1 MLYFGIVEDRD
12 DPLKL
17 GRCRVRVAGLH
28 THDTTILPTSDLP
41 WAMIV
46 QPITGSINT
55 AGLAPLEGTQVIVS
69 FMDADCQIP
78 VVFGVIPSIPQTK
91 LVYINEQDG
100 GAILK
105 DCLTPQGRQI
115 PTNFVDAT
123 GMSASTVTT
132 PNQDS
137 TTLNNV
143 ISQGIS
149 NTDQSKSAVVESLA
163 QNTQIDSDTMT
174 TMFDQI
180 NNSLGNS
187 IKSAKDEFQTL
198 LNDIG
203 DRTKA
208 EQGFIKDLVKK
219 SESIIPAELYN
230 GNLSMSEI
238 VNDTLDKFKGVVD
251 TDGILPKDLTK
262 NLSSLNIENANEFV
276 MKFGGETLSNLK
288 GTIKS
293 SYQQTVDYAN
303 NALDNIETNVDNI
316 VDSVTDKV
324 EDIFGDIFGSDS
336 SSKPSLSNPQD
347 IVKKI
352 GDGFSSST
360 ASLQNIGNINA
371 IVEKGTEKLSSID
384 FKEIGEGL
392 TPPIYGE
399 MGGANFGGAE
409 PEEKVP
415 PKQDITEYPS
425 NTNGRDLNL
434 SKPDWLNDNN
444 KVNWK
449 SLSKIVSM
457 CDELGLLTTESKAA
471 FLAIGLTNQINLHN
485 TDERV
490 NFCSDDVNW
499 LLKTFPNTFK
509 GNKQYAKDFIGGTY
523 SKNIRKYGI
532 GSYKDL
538 LNFLY
543 SPSNEG
549 RTVGNTEPT
558 DGYKFRYSGGMIPIC
573 GRAEYVKFRFFLDD
587 DSLMNGYSALTED
600 TKIKISIL
608 KFMYKMDLVPASA
621 HPQYY
626 KRAKSMLVDQDE
638 NSNIADKLY
647 CHFYGANMQ
656 SIYGTTQKGA
666 QNVMLPH
673 SYYGSVT
680 PTK

>member
-28 THDTTILPTSDLP
+28 THDTSILPTTDLP

-55 AGLAPLEGTQVIVS
+55 AGLAPIEGTQVIVS
-69 FMDADCQIP
+69 FMDSDCQIP
-78 VVFGVIPSIPQTK
+78 VVFGVVPSIPQTK

-123 GMSASTVTT
+123 GLTSSTVTT
-132 PNQDS
+132 PNQDNI
-137 TTLNNV
+137 TLNNT
-143 ISQGIS
+143 ITQGIS
-149 NTDQSKSAVVESLA
+149 NADQSKSAVVESLA
-163 QNTQIDSDTMT
+163 QNSQIDSDTVT
-174 TMFDQI
+174 TAYDQI
-180 NNSLGNS
+180 SNSLGNS
-187 IKSAKDEFQTL
+187 IKSSKDNLQTL
-198 LNDIG
+198 LNEIG
-203 DRTKA
+203 DRAKA
-208 EQGFIKDLVKK
+208 EQGFIKDLVKQ
-219 SESIIPAELYN
+219 SESIIPSELYN
-230 GNLSMSEI
+230 GKISMSEL
-238 VNDTLDKFKGVVD
+238 VNNTVDKFKGVVD
-251 TDGILPKDLTK
+251 INGILPKDLSK
-262 NLSSLNIENANEFV
+262 NLSSLNINNADEFV
-276 MKFGGETLSNLK
+276 MKFGGETLSTLK
-288 GTIKS
+288 GSIQS
-293 SYQQTVDYAN
+293 SYQQSVEYAS
-303 NALDNIETNVDNI
+303 NIEKEVDKI

-324 EDIFGDIFGSDS
+324 EDIFGGIFGSN
-336 SSKPSLSNPQD
+336 SSKLSLSSPQD

-352 GDGFSSST
+352 GDGFSSSVV
-360 ASLQNIGNINA
+360 SLQNVGNINA
-371 IVEKGTEKLSSID
+371 IVEKGKEKLSSID

-392 TPPIYGE
+392 TPPLFGE

-409 PEEKVP
+409 PEEKTP
-415 PKQDITEYPS
+415 PKQDVTEYPS
-425 NTNGRDLNL
+425 NTNGRELNL
-434 SKPDWLNDNN
+434 TKPTWINDNG
-444 KVNWK
+444 KVNWNQ
-449 SLSKIVSM
+449 LNKIVSM
-457 CDELGLLTTESKAA
+457 CDELGLLTIESKAA
-471 FLAIGLTNQINLHN
+471 FLAIGITNQINLHN

-509 GNKQYAKDFIGGTY
+509 GNKKYAKDFIGGTY
-523 SKNIRKYGI
+523 SKNISKYGI
-532 GSYKDL
+532 GSYEDL

-608 KFMYKMDLVPASA
+608 KFMYKMNLVPASA

-656 SIYGTTQKGA
+656 SIYGTTQRGA

>member
-28 THDTTILPTSDLP
+28 THDTSILPTTDLP

-55 AGLAPLEGTQVIVS
+55 AGLAPIEGTQVIVS
-69 FMDADCQIP
+69 FIDSDCQIP
-78 VVFGVIPSIPQTK
+78 VVFGVVPSIPQTK

-123 GMSASTVTT
+123 GLTSSTVTT
-132 PNQDS
+132 PNQDN
-137 TTLNNV
+137 TTLNNT
-143 ISQGIS
+143 ITQGIS
-149 NTDQSKSAVVESLA
+149 NADQSKSAVVESLA
-163 QNTQIDSDTMT
+163 QNSQIDSDTVT
-174 TMFDQI
+174 TAYDQI
-180 NNSLGNS
+180 SSSLGNS
-187 IKSAKDEFQTL
+187 IKSSKDNLQTL
-198 LNDIG
+198 LNEIG
-203 DRTKA
+203 DRAKA
-208 EQGFIKDLVKK
+208 EQRFIKDLVKQ
-219 SESIIPAELYN
+219 SESIIPSELYN
-230 GNLSMSEI
+230 GKISMSEL
-238 VNDTLDKFKGVVD
+238 VNNTVDKFKGVVD
-251 TDGILPKDLTK
+251 INGILPKDLSK
-262 NLSSLNIENANEFV
+262 NLSSLNINNADEFV
-276 MKFGGETLSNLK
+276 MKFGGEALSNLK
-288 GTIKS
+288 GSIQS
-293 SYQQTVDYAN
+293 SYQQSVEYAS
-303 NALDNIETNVDNI
+303 NIEKEVDKI

-324 EDIFGDIFGSDS
+324 EDIFGSN
-336 SSKPSLSNPQD
+336 SSKPSLSSPQD

-352 GDGFSSST
+352 GDGFSSSVV
-360 ASLQNIGNINA
+360 SLQNVGNINA
-371 IVEKGTEKLSSID
+371 IVEKGKEKLSSVD

-392 TPPIYGE
+392 TPPLFGE

-409 PEEKVP
+409 PEEKTP
-415 PKQDITEYPS
+415 PKQDVSEYPS
-425 NTNGRDLNL
+425 NINGRELNL
-434 SKPDWLNDNN
+434 TKPTWINDNS
-444 KVNWK
+444 KVNWNQ
-449 SLSKIVSM
+449 LNKIVSM
-457 CDELGLLTTESKAA
+457 CDELGLLTIESKAA
-471 FLAIGLTNQINLHN
+471 FLAIGITNQINLHN

-499 LLKTFPNTFK
+499 LLKTFPNTFR
-509 GNKQYAKDFIGGTY
+509 GNKKYAKDFIGGTY
-523 SKNIRKYGI
+523 SKNISKYGI
-532 GSYKDL
+532 GSYEDL

-573 GRAEYVKFRFFLDD
+573 GRAEYVKFRFFLND

-608 KFMYKMDLVPASA
+608 KFMYKMNLVPASA

-656 SIYGTTQKGA
+656 SIYGTTRRGA

>member
-28 THDTTILPTSDLP
+28 THDTSILPTTDLP

-55 AGLAPLEGTQVIVS
+55 AGLAPIEGTQVIVS
-69 FMDADCQIP
+69 FMDSDCQIP
-78 VVFGVIPSIPQTK
+78 VVFGVVPSIPQTK

-123 GMSASTVTT
+123 GLTSSTVTT
-132 PNQDS
+132 PNQDN
-137 TTLNNV
+137 TTLNNT
-143 ISQGIS
+143 IIQGIS
-149 NTDQSKSAVVESLA
+149 NADQSKSAVVESLA
-163 QNTQIDSDTMT
+163 QNSQIDSETVT
-174 TMFDQI
+174 TAYDQI
-180 NNSLGNS
+180 SNSLGNS
-187 IKSAKDEFQTL
+187 IKSSKDNLQTL
-198 LNDIG
+198 LNEIG
-203 DRTKA
+203 DRAKA
-208 EQGFIKDLVKK
+208 EQGFIKDLVKQ
-219 SESIIPAELYN
+219 SESIIPSELYN
-230 GNLSMSEI
+230 GKISMSEL
-238 VNDTLDKFKGVVD
+238 VNNTVDKFKGVVD
-251 TDGILPKDLTK
+251 INGILPKDLSK
-262 NLSSLNIENANEFV
+262 NLSSLNINNADEFV
-276 MKFGGETLSNLK
+276 MKFGGETLSTLK
-288 GTIKS
+288 GSIQS
-293 SYQQTVDYAN
+293 SYQQSVEYAS
-303 NALDNIETNVDNI
+303 NIEKEVDKI

-324 EDIFGDIFGSDS
+324 EDIFGGIFGSN
-336 SSKPSLSNPQD
+336 SSKLSLSSPQD

-352 GDGFSSST
+352 GDGFSSSVV
-360 ASLQNIGNINA
+360 SLQNVGNINA
-371 IVEKGTEKLSSID
+371 IVEKGKEKLSSID

-392 TPPIYGE
+392 TPPLFGE

-409 PEEKVP
+409 PEEKTP
-415 PKQDITEYPS
+415 PKQDVTEYPS
-425 NTNGRDLNL
+425 NTNGRELNL
-434 SKPDWLNDNN
+434 TKPTWINDNG
-444 KVNWK
+444 KVNWNQ
-449 SLSKIVSM
+449 LNKIVSM
-457 CDELGLLTTESKAA
+457 CDELGLLTIESKAA
-471 FLAIGLTNQINLHN
+471 FLAIGITNQINLHN

-509 GNKQYAKDFIGGTY
+509 GNKKYAKDFIGGTY
-523 SKNIRKYGI
+523 SKSISKYGI
-532 GSYKDL
+532 GSYEDL

-608 KFMYKMDLVPASA
+608 KFMYKMNLVPASA

-656 SIYGTTQKGA
+656 SIYGTTQRGA
-666 QNVMLPH
+666 QTVMLPH

>member
-28 THDTTILPTSDLP
+28 THDTSILPTTDLP

-55 AGLAPLEGTQVIVS
+55 AGLAPIEGTQVIVS
-69 FMDADCQIP
+69 FIDSDCQIP
-78 VVFGVIPSIPQTK
+78 VVFGVVPSIPQTK

-123 GMSASTVTT
+123 GLTSSTVTT
-132 PNQDS
+132 PNQDN
-137 TTLNNV
+137 TTLNNA
-143 ISQGIS
+143 ITQGIS
-149 NTDQSKSAVVESLA
+149 NADQSKSAVVESLA
-163 QNTQIDSDTMT
+163 QNSQIDSETVT
-174 TMFDQI
+174 TAYDQI
-180 NNSLGNS
+180 SNSLGNS
-187 IKSAKDEFQTL
+187 IKSSKDNLQTL
-198 LNDIG
+198 LNEIG
-203 DRTKA
+203 DRAKA
-208 EQGFIKDLVKK
+208 EQGFIKDLVKQ
-219 SESIIPAELYN
+219 SESIIPSELYN
-230 GNLSMSEI
+230 GKISMSEL
-238 VNDTLDKFKGVVD
+238 VNNTVDKFKGVVD
-251 TDGILPKDLTK
+251 INGILPKDLSK
-262 NLSSLNIENANEFV
+262 NLSSLNINNADEFV
-276 MKFGGETLSNLK
+276 MKFGGETLSTLK
-288 GTIKS
+288 GSIQS
-293 SYQQTVDYAN
+293 SYQQSVEYAS
-303 NALDNIETNVDNI
+303 NIEKEVDKI

-324 EDIFGDIFGSDS
+324 EDIFGGIFGSN
-336 SSKPSLSNPQD
+336 SSKLSLSSPQD

-352 GDGFSSST
+352 GDGFSSSVV
-360 ASLQNIGNINA
+360 SLQNVGNINA
-371 IVEKGTEKLSSID
+371 IVEKGKEKLSSID

-392 TPPIYGE
+392 TPPLFGE

-409 PEEKVP
+409 PEEKTP
-415 PKQDITEYPS
+415 PKQDVTEYPS
-425 NTNGRDLNL
+425 NTNGRELNL
-434 SKPDWLNDNN
+434 TKPTWINDNG
-444 KVNWK
+444 KVNWNQ
-449 SLSKIVSM
+449 LNKIVSM
-457 CDELGLLTTESKAA
+457 CDELGLLTIESKAA
-471 FLAIGLTNQINLHN
+471 FLAIGITNQINLHN

-509 GNKQYAKDFIGGTY
+509 GNKKYAKDFIGGTY
-523 SKNIRKYGI
+523 SKNISKYGI
-532 GSYKDL
+532 GSYEDL

-608 KFMYKMDLVPASA
+608 KFMYKMNLVPASA

-656 SIYGTTQKGA
+656 SIYGTTQRGA

>member
-28 THDTTILPTSDLP
+28 THDTSILPTTDLP

-55 AGLAPLEGTQVIVS
+55 AGLAPIEGTQVIVS
-69 FMDADCQIP
+69 FMDSDCQIP
-78 VVFGVIPSIPQTK
+78 VVFGVVPSIPQTK

-123 GMSASTVTT
+123 GLTSSTVTT
-132 PNQDS
+132 PNQDN
-137 TTLNNV
+137 TTLNNT
-143 ISQGIS
+143 ITQGIS
-149 NTDQSKSAVVESLA
+149 NADQSKSAVVESLA
-163 QNTQIDSDTMT
+163 QNSQIDSETVT
-174 TMFDQI
+174 TAYDQI
-180 NNSLGNS
+180 SSSLGNS
-187 IKSAKDEFQTL
+187 IKSSKDNLQTL
-198 LNDIG
+198 LNEIG
-203 DRTKA
+203 DRAKA
-208 EQGFIKDLVKK
+208 EQRFIKDLVKQ
-219 SESIIPAELYN
+219 SESIIPSELYN
-230 GNLSMSEI
+230 GKISMSEL
-238 VNDTLDKFKGVVD
+238 VNNTVDKFKGVVD
-251 TDGILPKDLTK
+251 INGILPKDLSK
-262 NLSSLNIENANEFV
+262 NLSSLNINNADEFV
-276 MKFGGETLSNLK
+276 MKFGGEALSNLK
-288 GTIKS
+288 GSIQS
-293 SYQQTVDYAN
+293 SYQQSVEYAS
-303 NALDNIETNVDNI
+303 NIEKEVDKI

-324 EDIFGDIFGSDS
+324 EDIFGGIFGSN
-336 SSKPSLSNPQD
+336 SSKPSLSSPQD

-352 GDGFSSST
+352 GDGFSSSVV
-360 ASLQNIGNINA
+360 SLQNVGNINA
-371 IVEKGTEKLSSID
+371 IVEKGKEKLSSVD

-392 TPPIYGE
+392 TPPLFGE

-409 PEEKVP
+409 PEEKTP
-415 PKQDITEYPS
+415 SKQDVTEYPS
-425 NTNGRDLNL
+425 NINGRELNL
-434 SKPDWLNDNN
+434 TKPTWINDNS
-444 KVNWK
+444 KVNWNQ
-449 SLSKIVSM
+449 LNKIVSM
-457 CDELGLLTTESKAA
+457 CDELGLLTIESKAA
-471 FLAIGLTNQINLHN
+471 FLAIGITNQINLHN

-509 GNKQYAKDFIGGTY
+509 GNKKYAKDFIGGTY
-523 SKNIRKYGI
+523 SKTISKYGI
-532 GSYKDL
+532 GSYEDL

-573 GRAEYVKFRFFLDD
+573 GRAEYVKFRFFLND

-608 KFMYKMDLVPASA
+608 KFMYKMNLVPASA

-656 SIYGTTQKGA
+656 SIYGTTQRGV

>member
-28 THDTTILPTSDLP
+28 THDTSILPTTDLP

-55 AGLAPLEGTQVIVS
+55 AGLAPIEGTQVIVS
-69 FMDADCQIP
+69 FIDSDCQIP
-78 VVFGVIPSIPQTK
+78 VVFGVVPSIPQTK

-123 GMSASTVTT
+123 GLTSSTVTT
-132 PNQDS
+132 PNQDN
-137 TTLNNV
+137 TTLNNT
-143 ISQGIS
+143 ITQGIS
-149 NTDQSKSAVVESLA
+149 NADQSKSAVVESLA
-163 QNTQIDSDTMT
+163 QNSQIDSDTVT
-174 TMFDQI
+174 TAYDQI
-180 NNSLGNS
+180 SSSLGNS
-187 IKSAKDEFQTL
+187 IKSSKDNLQTL
-198 LNDIG
+198 LNEIG
-203 DRTKA
+203 DRAKA
-208 EQGFIKDLVKK
+208 EQRFIKDLVKQ
-219 SESIIPAELYN
+219 SESIIPSELYN
-230 GNLSMSEI
+230 GKISMSEL
-238 VNDTLDKFKGVVD
+238 VNNTVDKFKGVVD
-251 TDGILPKDLTK
+251 INGILPKDLSK
-262 NLSSLNIENANEFV
+262 NLSSLNINNADEFV
-276 MKFGGETLSNLK
+276 MKFGGEALSNLK
-288 GTIKS
+288 GSIQS
-293 SYQQTVDYAN
+293 SYQQSVEYAS
-303 NALDNIETNVDNI
+303 NIEKEVDKI

-324 EDIFGDIFGSDS
+324 EDIFGGIFGSN
-336 SSKPSLSNPQD
+336 SSKPSLSSPQD

-352 GDGFSSST
+352 GDGFSSSVV
-360 ASLQNIGNINA
+360 SLQNVGNINA
-371 IVEKGTEKLSSID
+371 IVEKGKEKLSSVD

-392 TPPIYGE
+392 TPPLFGE

-409 PEEKVP
+409 PEEKTP
-415 PKQDITEYPS
+415 PKQDVSEYPS
-425 NTNGRDLNL
+425 NINGRELNL
-434 SKPDWLNDNN
+434 TKPTWINDNS
-444 KVNWK
+444 KVNWNQ
-449 SLSKIVSM
+449 LNKIVSM
-457 CDELGLLTTESKAA
+457 CDELGLLTIESKAA
-471 FLAIGLTNQINLHN
+471 FLAIGITNQINLHN

-509 GNKQYAKDFIGGTY
+509 GNKKYAKDFIGGTY
-523 SKNIRKYGI
+523 SKTISKYGI
-532 GSYKDL
+532 GSYEDL

-573 GRAEYVKFRFFLDD
+573 GRAEYVKFRFFLND

-608 KFMYKMDLVPASA
+608 KFMYKMNLVPASA

-656 SIYGTTQKGA
+656 SIYGTTQRGV

>member
-28 THDTTILPTSDLP
+28 THDTSILPTTDLP

-69 FMDADCQIP
+69 FMDSDCQIP
-78 VVFGVIPSIPQTK
+78 VVFGVVPSIPQTK

-123 GMSASTVTT
+123 GLTSSTVTT
-132 PNQDS
+132 PNQDN
-137 TTLNNV
+137 TTLNNT
-143 ISQGIS
+143 IIQGIS
-149 NTDQSKSAVVESLA
+149 NADQSKSAVVESLA
-163 QNTQIDSDTMT
+163 QNSQIDSETVT
-174 TMFDQI
+174 TAYDQI
-180 NNSLGNS
+180 SNSLGNS
-187 IKSAKDEFQTL
+187 IKSSKDNLQTL
-198 LNDIG
+198 LNEIG
-203 DRTKA
+203 DRAKA
-208 EQGFIKDLVKK
+208 EQGFIKDLVKQ
-219 SESIIPAELYN
+219 SESIIPSELYN
-230 GNLSMSEI
+230 GKISMSEL
-238 VNDTLDKFKGVVD
+238 VNNTVDKFKGVVD
-251 TDGILPKDLTK
+251 INGILPKDLSK
-262 NLSSLNIENANEFV
+262 NLSSLNINNADEFV
-276 MKFGGETLSNLK
+276 MKFGGETLSTLK
-288 GTIKS
+288 GSIQS
-293 SYQQTVDYAN
+293 SYQQSVEYAS
-303 NALDNIETNVDNI
+303 NIEKEVDKI

-324 EDIFGDIFGSDS
+324 EDIFGGIFGSN
-336 SSKPSLSNPQD
+336 SSKLSLSSPQD
-347 IVKKI
+347 IVRKI
-352 GDGFSSST
+352 GDGFSSSVV
-360 ASLQNIGNINA
+360 SLQNVGNINA
-371 IVEKGTEKLSSID
+371 IVEKGKEKLSSID

-392 TPPIYGE
+392 TPPLFGE

-409 PEEKVP
+409 PEEKTP
-415 PKQDITEYPS
+415 PKQDVTEYPS
-425 NTNGRDLNL
+425 NTNGRELNL
-434 SKPDWLNDNN
+434 TKPTWINDNG
-444 KVNWK
+444 KVNWNQ
-449 SLSKIVSM
+449 LNKIVSM
-457 CDELGLLTTESKAA
+457 CDELGLLTIESKAA
-471 FLAIGLTNQINLHN
+471 FLAIGITNQINLHN

-509 GNKQYAKDFIGGTY
+509 GNKKYAKDFIGGTY
-523 SKNIRKYGI
+523 SKSISKYGI
-532 GSYKDL
+532 GSYEDL

-608 KFMYKMDLVPASA
+608 KFMYKMNLVPASA

-656 SIYGTTQKGA
+656 SIYGTTQRGA

>member
-28 THDTTILPTSDLP
+28 THDTSILPTTDLP

-55 AGLAPLEGTQVIVS
+55 AGLAPIEGTQVIVS
-69 FMDADCQIP
+69 FMDSDCQIP
-78 VVFGVIPSIPQTK
+78 VVFGVVPSIPQTK

-123 GMSASTVTT
+123 GLTSSTVTT
-132 PNQDS
+132 PNQDN
-137 TTLNNV
+137 TTLNNT
-143 ISQGIS
+143 ITQGIS
-149 NTDQSKSAVVESLA
+149 NADQSKSAVVESLA
-163 QNTQIDSDTMT
+163 QNSQIDSETVT
-174 TMFDQI
+174 TAYDQI
-180 NNSLGNS
+180 SSSLGNS
-187 IKSAKDEFQTL
+187 IKSSKDNLQTL
-198 LNDIG
+198 LNEIG
-203 DRTKA
+203 DRAKA
-208 EQGFIKDLVKK
+208 EQRFIKDLVKQ
-219 SESIIPAELYN
+219 SESIIPSELYN
-230 GNLSMSEI
+230 GKISMSEL
-238 VNDTLDKFKGVVD
+238 VNNTVDKFKEVVD
-251 TDGILPKDLTK
+251 INGILPKDLSK
-262 NLSSLNIENANEFV
+262 NLSSLNINNADEFV
-276 MKFGGETLSNLK
+276 MKFGGEALSNLK
-288 GTIKS
+288 GSIQS
-293 SYQQTVDYAN
+293 SYQQSVEYAS
-303 NALDNIETNVDNI
+303 NIEKEVDKI

-324 EDIFGDIFGSDS
+324 EDIFGGIFGSN
-336 SSKPSLSNPQD
+336 SSKPSLSSPQD

-352 GDGFSSST
+352 GDGFSSSVV
-360 ASLQNIGNINA
+360 SLQNVGNINA
-371 IVEKGTEKLSSID
+371 IVEKGKEKLSSID

-392 TPPIYGE
+392 TPPLFGE

-409 PEEKVP
+409 PEEKTP
-415 PKQDITEYPS
+415 PKQDVSEYPS
-425 NTNGRDLNL
+425 NINGRELNL
-434 SKPDWLNDNN
+434 TKPTWINDNG
-444 KVNWK
+444 KVNWNQ
-449 SLSKIVSM
+449 LNKIVSM
-457 CDELGLLTTESKAA
+457 CDELGLLTIESKAA
-471 FLAIGLTNQINLHN
+471 FLAIGITNQINLHN

-509 GNKQYAKDFIGGTY
+509 GNKKYAKDFIGGTY
-523 SKNIRKYGI
+523 SKNISKYGI
-532 GSYKDL
+532 GSYEDL

-608 KFMYKMDLVPASA
+608 KFMYKMNLVPASA

-656 SIYGTTQKGA
+656 SIYGTTQRGV

>member
-28 THDTTILPTSDLP
+28 THDTSILPTIDLP

-55 AGLAPLEGTQVIVS
+55 AGLAPIEGTQVIVS
-69 FMDADCQIP
+69 FMDSDCQIP
-78 VVFGVIPSIPQTK
+78 VVFGVVPSIPQTK

-123 GMSASTVTT
+123 GLTSSTVTT
-132 PNQDS
+132 PNQDN
-137 TTLNNV
+137 TTLNNT
-143 ISQGIS
+143 IIQGIS
-149 NTDQSKSAVVESLA
+149 NADQSKSAVVESLA
-163 QNTQIDSDTMT
+163 QNSQIDSETVT
-174 TMFDQI
+174 TAYDQI
-180 NNSLGNS
+180 SNSLGNS
-187 IKSAKDEFQTL
+187 IKSSKDNLQTL
-198 LNDIG
+198 LNEIG
-203 DRTKA
+203 DRAKA
-208 EQGFIKDLVKK
+208 EQGFIKDLVKQ
-219 SESIIPAELYN
+219 SESIIPSELYN
-230 GNLSMSEI
+230 GKISMSEL
-238 VNDTLDKFKGVVD
+238 VNNTVDKFKGVVD
-251 TDGILPKDLTK
+251 INGILPKDLSK
-262 NLSSLNIENANEFV
+262 NLSSLNINNADEFV
-276 MKFGGETLSNLK
+276 MKFGGETLSTLK
-288 GTIKS
+288 GSIQS
-293 SYQQTVDYAN
+293 SYQQSVEYAS
-303 NALDNIETNVDNI
+303 NIEKEVDKI

-324 EDIFGDIFGSDS
+324 EDIFGGIFGSN
-336 SSKPSLSNPQD
+336 SSKLSLSSPQD
-347 IVKKI
+347 IVRKI
-352 GDGFSSST
+352 GDGFSSSVV
-360 ASLQNIGNINA
+360 SLQNVGNINA
-371 IVEKGTEKLSSID
+371 IVEKGKEKLSSID

-392 TPPIYGE
+392 TPPLFGE

-409 PEEKVP
+409 PEEKTP
-415 PKQDITEYPS
+415 PKQDVTEYPS
-425 NTNGRDLNL
+425 NTNGRELNL
-434 SKPDWLNDNN
+434 TKPTWINDNG
-444 KVNWK
+444 KINWNQ
-449 SLSKIVSM
+449 LNKIVSM
-457 CDELGLLTTESKAA
+457 CDELGLLTIESKAA
-471 FLAIGLTNQINLHN
+471 FLAIGITNQINLHN

-509 GNKQYAKDFIGGTY
+509 GNKKYAKDFIGGTY
-523 SKNIRKYGI
+523 SKNISKYGI
-532 GSYKDL
+532 GSYEDL

-608 KFMYKMDLVPASA
+608 KFMYKMNLVPASA

-656 SIYGTTQKGA
+656 SIYGTTQRGA

>member
-28 THDTTILPTSDLP
+28 THDTSILPTTDLP

-55 AGLAPLEGTQVIVS
+55 AGLAPIEGTQVIVS
-69 FMDADCQIP
+69 FMDSDCQIP
-78 VVFGVIPSIPQTK
+78 VVFGVVPSIPQTK

-123 GMSASTVTT
+123 GLTSSTVTT
-132 PNQDS
+132 PNQDN
-137 TTLNNV
+137 TTLNNT
-143 ISQGIS
+143 ITQGIS
-149 NTDQSKSAVVESLA
+149 NADQSKSAVVESLA
-163 QNTQIDSDTMT
+163 QNSQIDSETVT
-174 TMFDQI
+174 TAYDQI
-180 NNSLGNS
+180 SNSLGNS
-187 IKSAKDEFQTL
+187 IKSSKDNLQTL
-198 LNDIG
+198 LNEIG
-203 DRTKA
+203 DRAKA
-208 EQGFIKDLVKK
+208 EQGFIKDLVKQ
-219 SESIIPAELYN
+219 SESIIPSELYN
-230 GNLSMSEI
+230 GKISMSEL
-238 VNDTLDKFKGVVD
+238 VNNTVDKFKGVVD
-251 TDGILPKDLTK
+251 INGILPKDLSK
-262 NLSSLNIENANEFV
+262 NLSSLNINNADEFV
-276 MKFGGETLSNLK
+276 MKFGGETLSTLK
-288 GTIKS
+288 GSIQS
-293 SYQQTVDYAN
+293 SYQQSVEYAS
-303 NALDNIETNVDNI
+303 NIEKEVDKI

-324 EDIFGDIFGSDS
+324 EDIFGGIFGSN
-336 SSKPSLSNPQD
+336 SSKLSLSSPQD
-347 IVKKI
+347 IVRKI
-352 GDGFSSST
+352 GDGFSSSVV
-360 ASLQNIGNINA
+360 SLQNVGNINA
-371 IVEKGTEKLSSID
+371 IVEKGKEKLSSID

-392 TPPIYGE
+392 TPPLFGE

-409 PEEKVP
+409 PEEKTP
-415 PKQDITEYPS
+415 PKQDVTEYPS
-425 NTNGRDLNL
+425 NTNGRELNL
-434 SKPDWLNDNN
+434 TKPTWINDNG
-444 KVNWK
+444 KVNWNQ
-449 SLSKIVSM
+449 LNKIVSM
-457 CDELGLLTTESKAA
+457 CDELGLLTIESKAA
-471 FLAIGLTNQINLHN
+471 FLAIGITNQINLHN

-509 GNKQYAKDFIGGTY
+509 GNKKYAKDFIGGTY
-523 SKNIRKYGI
+523 SKNISKYGI

-608 KFMYKMDLVPASA
+608 KFMYKMNLVPASA

-656 SIYGTTQKGA
+656 SIYGTTQRGA

>member
-28 THDTTILPTSDLP
+28 THDTSILPTTDLP

-55 AGLAPLEGTQVIVS
+55 AGLAPIEGTQVIVS
-69 FMDADCQIP
+69 FMDSDCQIP
-78 VVFGVIPSIPQTK
+78 VVFGVVPSIPQTK

-123 GMSASTVTT
+123 GLTSSTVTT
-132 PNQDS
+132 PNQDN
-137 TTLNNV
+137 TTLNNT
-143 ISQGIS
+143 ITQGIS
-149 NTDQSKSAVVESLA
+149 NADQSKSAVVESLA
-163 QNTQIDSDTMT
+163 QNSQIDSETVT
-174 TMFDQI
+174 TAYDQI
-180 NNSLGNS
+180 SSSLGNS
-187 IKSAKDEFQTL
+187 IKSSKDNLQTL
-198 LNDIG
+198 LNEIG
-203 DRTKA
+203 DRAKA
-208 EQGFIKDLVKK
+208 EQRFIKDLVKQ
-219 SESIIPAELYN
+219 SESIIPSELYN
-230 GNLSMSEI
+230 GKISMSEL
-238 VNDTLDKFKGVVD
+238 VNNTVDKFKGVVD
-251 TDGILPKDLTK
+251 INGILPKDLSK
-262 NLSSLNIENANEFV
+262 NLSSLNINNADEFV
-276 MKFGGETLSNLK
+276 MKFGGEALSNLK
-288 GTIKS
+288 GSIQS
-293 SYQQTVDYAN
+293 SYQQSVEYAS
-303 NALDNIETNVDNI
+303 NIEKEVDKI

-324 EDIFGDIFGSDS
+324 EDIFGGIFGSN
-336 SSKPSLSNPQD
+336 SSKPSLSSPQD

-352 GDGFSSST
+352 GDGFSSSVV
-360 ASLQNIGNINA
+360 SLQNVGNINA
-371 IVEKGTEKLSSID
+371 IVEKGKEKLSSID

-392 TPPIYGE
+392 TPPLFGE

-409 PEEKVP
+409 PEEKTP
-415 PKQDITEYPS
+415 PKQDVSEYPS
-425 NTNGRDLNL
+425 NINGRELNL
-434 SKPDWLNDNN
+434 TKPTWINDNS
-444 KVNWK
+444 KVNWNQ
-449 SLSKIVSM
+449 LNKIVSM
-457 CDELGLLTTESKAA
+457 CDELGLLTIESKAA
-471 FLAIGLTNQINLHN
+471 FLAIGITNQINLHN

-509 GNKQYAKDFIGGTY
+509 GNKKYAKDFIGGTY
-523 SKNIRKYGI
+523 SKNISKYGI
-532 GSYKDL
+532 GSYEDL

-573 GRAEYVKFRFFLDD
+573 GRAEYVKFRFFLND

-608 KFMYKMDLVPASA
+608 KFMYKMNLVPASA

-656 SIYGTTQKGA
+656 SIYGTTQRGV

>member
-28 THDTTILPTSDLP
+28 THDTSILPTTDLP

-55 AGLAPLEGTQVIVS
+55 AGLAPIEGTQVIVS
-69 FMDADCQIP
+69 FMDSDCQIP
-78 VVFGVIPSIPQTK
+78 VVFGVVPSIPQTK

-123 GMSASTVTT
+123 GLTSSTVTT
-132 PNQDS
+132 PNQDN
-137 TTLNNV
+137 TTLNNT
-143 ISQGIS
+143 ITQGIS
-149 NTDQSKSAVVESLA
+149 NADQSKSAVVESLA
-163 QNTQIDSDTMT
+163 QNSQIDSETVT
-174 TMFDQI
+174 TAYDQI
-180 NNSLGNS
+180 SSSLGNS
-187 IKSAKDEFQTL
+187 IKSSKDNLQTL
-198 LNDIG
+198 LNEIG
-203 DRTKA
+203 DRAKA
-208 EQGFIKDLVKK
+208 EQRFIKDLVKQ
-219 SESIIPAELYN
+219 SESIIPSELYN
-230 GNLSMSEI
+230 GKISMSEL
-238 VNDTLDKFKGVVD
+238 VNNTVDKFKGVAD
-251 TDGILPKDLTK
+251 INGILPKDLSK
-262 NLSSLNIENANEFV
+262 NLSSLNINNADEFV
-276 MKFGGETLSNLK
+276 MKFGGEALSNLK
-288 GTIKS
+288 GSIQS
-293 SYQQTVDYAN
+293 SYQQSVEYAS
-303 NALDNIETNVDNI
+303 NIEKEVDKI

-324 EDIFGDIFGSDS
+324 EDIFGGIFGSN
-336 SSKPSLSNPQD
+336 SSKPSLSSPQD

-352 GDGFSSST
+352 GDGFSSSVV
-360 ASLQNIGNINA
+360 SLQNVGNINA
-371 IVEKGTEKLSSID
+371 IVEKGKEKLSSVD

-392 TPPIYGE
+392 TPPLFGE

-409 PEEKVP
+409 PEEKTP
-415 PKQDITEYPS
+415 PKQDVSEYPS
-425 NTNGRDLNL
+425 NINGRELNL
-434 SKPDWLNDNN
+434 TKPTWINDNS
-444 KVNWK
+444 KVNWNQ
-449 SLSKIVSM
+449 LNKIVSM
-457 CDELGLLTTESKAA
+457 CDELGLLTIESKAA
-471 FLAIGLTNQINLHN
+471 FLAIGITNQINLHN

-509 GNKQYAKDFIGGTY
+509 GNKKYAKDFIGGTY
-523 SKNIRKYGI
+523 SKTISKYGI
-532 GSYKDL
+532 GSYEDL

-573 GRAEYVKFRFFLDD
+573 GRAEYVKFRFFLND

-608 KFMYKMDLVPASA
+608 KFMYKMNLVPASA

-656 SIYGTTQKGA
+656 SIYGTTQRGV

>member
-28 THDTTILPTSDLP
+28 THDTSILPTTDLP

-55 AGLAPLEGTQVIVS
+55 AGLAPIEGTQVIVS
-69 FMDADCQIP
+69 FMDSDCQIP
-78 VVFGVIPSIPQTK
+78 VVFGVVPSIPQTK

-123 GMSASTVTT
+123 GLTSSTVTT
-132 PNQDS
+132 PNQDN
-137 TTLNNV
+137 TTLNNT
-143 ISQGIS
+143 ITQGIS
-149 NTDQSKSAVVESLA
+149 NADQSKSAVVESLA
-163 QNTQIDSDTMT
+163 QNSQIDSETVT
-174 TMFDQI
+174 TAYDQI
-180 NNSLGNS
+180 SSSLGNS
-187 IKSAKDEFQTL
+187 IKSSKDNLQTL
-198 LNDIG
+198 LNEIG
-203 DRTKA
+203 DRAKA
-208 EQGFIKDLVKK
+208 EQGFIKDLVKQ
-219 SESIIPAELYN
+219 SESIIPSELYN
-230 GNLSMSEI
+230 GKISMSEL
-238 VNDTLDKFKGVVD
+238 VNNTVDKFKGVVD
-251 TDGILPKDLTK
+251 INGILPKDLSK
-262 NLSSLNIENANEFV
+262 NLSSLNINNADEFV
-276 MKFGGETLSNLK
+276 MKFGGETLSTLK
-288 GTIKS
+288 GSIQS
-293 SYQQTVDYAN
+293 SYQQSVEYAS
-303 NALDNIETNVDNI
+303 NIEKEVDKI

-324 EDIFGDIFGSDS
+324 EDIFGGIFGSN
-336 SSKPSLSNPQD
+336 SSKLSLSSPQD

-352 GDGFSSST
+352 GDGFSSSVV
-360 ASLQNIGNINA
+360 SLQNVGNINA
-371 IVEKGTEKLSSID
+371 IVEKGKEKLSSID

-392 TPPIYGE
+392 TPPLFGE

-409 PEEKVP
+409 PEEKTP
-415 PKQDITEYPS
+415 PKQDVTEYPS
-425 NTNGRDLNL
+425 NTNGRELNL
-434 SKPDWLNDNN
+434 TKPTWINDNG
-444 KVNWK
+444 KVNWNQ
-449 SLSKIVSM
+449 LNKIVSM
-457 CDELGLLTTESKAA
+457 CDELGLLTIESKAA
-471 FLAIGLTNQINLHN
+471 FLAIGITNQINLHN

-509 GNKQYAKDFIGGTY
+509 GNKKYAKDFIGGTY
-523 SKNIRKYGI
+523 SKNISKYGI
-532 GSYKDL
+532 GSYEDL

-608 KFMYKMDLVPASA
+608 KFMYKMNLVPASA

-656 SIYGTTQKGA
+656 SIYGTTQRGA

>member
-28 THDTTILPTSDLP
+28 THDTSILPTTDLP

-55 AGLAPLEGTQVIVS
+55 AGLAPIEGTQVLVS
-69 FMDADCQIP
+69 FMDSDCQIP
-78 VVFGVIPSIPQTK
+78 VVFGVVPSIPQTK

-123 GMSASTVTT
+123 GLTSSTVTT
-132 PNQDS
+132 PNQDN
-137 TTLNNV
+137 TTLNNT
-143 ISQGIS
+143 ITQGIS
-149 NTDQSKSAVVESLA
+149 NADQSKSAVVESLA
-163 QNTQIDSDTMT
+163 QNSQIDSETVT
-174 TMFDQI
+174 TAYDQI
-180 NNSLGNS
+180 SNSLGNS
-187 IKSAKDEFQTL
+187 IKSSKDNLQTL
-198 LNDIG
+198 LNEIG

-208 EQGFIKDLVKK
+208 EQGFIKDLVKQ
-219 SESIIPAELYN
+219 SESIIPSELYN
-230 GNLSMSEI
+230 GKISMSEL
-238 VNDTLDKFKGVVD
+238 VNNTVDKFKGVVD
-251 TDGILPKDLTK
+251 INGILPKDLSK
-262 NLSSLNIENANEFV
+262 NLSSLNINNADEFV
-276 MKFGGETLSNLK
+276 MKFGGETLSTLK
-288 GTIKS
+288 GSIQS
-293 SYQQTVDYAN
+293 SYQQSVEYAS
-303 NALDNIETNVDNI
+303 NIEKEVDKI

-324 EDIFGDIFGSDS
+324 EDIFGGIFGSN
-336 SSKPSLSNPQD
+336 SSKLSLSSPQD

-352 GDGFSSST
+352 GDGFSSSVV
-360 ASLQNIGNINA
+360 SLQNVGNINA
-371 IVEKGTEKLSSID
+371 IVEKGKEKLSSID

-392 TPPIYGE
+392 TPPLFGE

-409 PEEKVP
+409 PEEKTP
-415 PKQDITEYPS
+415 PKQDVTEYPS
-425 NTNGRDLNL
+425 NTNGRELNL
-434 SKPDWLNDNN
+434 TKPTWINDNG
-444 KVNWK
+444 KINWNQ
-449 SLSKIVSM
+449 LNKIVSM
-457 CDELGLLTTESKAA
+457 CDELGLLTIESKAA
-471 FLAIGLTNQINLHN
+471 FLAIGITNQINLHN

-509 GNKQYAKDFIGGTY
+509 GNKKYAKDFIGGTY
-523 SKNIRKYGI
+523 SKNISKYGI
-532 GSYKDL
+532 GSYEDL

-608 KFMYKMDLVPASA
+608 KFMYKMNLVPASA

-638 NSNIADKLY
+638 NNNIADKLY

-656 SIYGTTQKGA
+656 SIYGTTQRGA